1 MTRLR
6 VLLAVALA
14 LALAPVAAVAQAGT
28 VRGRVV
34 EQGSNNPLQGVSVS
48 VVGGGPTALTNQEGR
63 FALSNVPAGAR
74 TLRAAR
80 IGYGA
85 QTRSVTVGAEPVEV
99 NFALG
104 TDVLGLD
111 EIVVIGYGQVE
122 RRRAGGGAISSI
134 RPTEVTESAPTPTV
148 ENVLQGRVAGV
159 QVVQNSGV
167 PGSAI
172 SVRVRGASSISAGN
186 EPLYVIDGVPLIQ
199 GNFST
204 IQGAIGQTQGI
215 DALSDLNPN
224 EIESIEVLKDA
235 SAAAIYGSRA
245 SNGVVLITT
254 KRGRAGERPDIRVQT
269 YVGTQEAW
277 RHADFLNA
285 ADYIEVYNEG
295 YTADGYADIDLGG
308 GDALHVNLFGY
319 SGDNIPHC
327 DVWNFDS
334 PQCDAIEV
342 LQETDTDWIDEILAP
357 APMSN
362 VFASIAGGT
371 ERARYYVSGTRFLQ
385 DGIVSGYGFERM
397 NGRLNLDYT
406 ASSRLTLGTGVALTR
421 GVIERS
427 RGDNTIY
434 GPFANAIA
442 SAPVDPVRDEAGDF
456 NLNTLAYVNPVAL
469 NELNRAEER
478 TFHVL
483 GNVFADYR
491 LFEGVTARLNM
502 GLDQYSLRGFL
513 YDSPTIPPG
522 SGSNGYG
529 QVGNSFAT
537 KVLAEG
543 TLSWQRDLGD
553 IHNLSGVLGSA
564 YEDNDSEFNSV
575 FGTQFPSGL
584 KQLASAATVTGG
596 SSSLSE
602 YNLLSF
608 FGRVQHSFR
617 DRLTTTFNVRAD
629 GSSRFGENNRW
640 GVFPSAAVQY
650 RLTEEPFL
658 RDSRFISDLAVR
670 ASYGRTGNQE
680 GLGDFAPAALFTGG
694 QNYNDRPG
702 IAPLQLANPDLSWE
716 KTDQLNIGADLG
728 FFDDRLGL
736 TFDWYQKNTSD
747 LLLNRPIPL
756 STGFGLITE
765 NIGEMR
771 NTGVE
776 LAVRAQPIRAASRGG
791 LEWSTEFNVSHNDN
805 VVTRLYN
812 EQPISGSFVAR
823 VEEDEELGF
832 FRGYVMDGIFQS
844 DDEICYDATGATCAE
859 GFGYQSDFTVPGDV
873 RFRDINGRDAAGN
886 LTGQP
891 DGLITSD
898 DQMKIG
904 SPWPDYTGGWT
915 NNLSFAGFDLTVFTQ
930 FSQGNDIYNGNREY
944 TDAFGTFI
952 DNNSGRARNRWT
964 PENPSTTEARATY
977 DDSNNNVRSSS
988 RFVED
993 GSYVRIKNAVLGYNL
1008 PARFSTRAGVA
1019 SMRLYVQAQNLKTWT
1034 DYSGF
1039 DPEVNFSGAASITRG
1054 IDFYTLPQART
1065 YTIGLN
1071 LGF

>member
-6 VLLAVALA
+6 TLLVAALA
-14 LALAPVAAVAQAGT
+14 LALAPAAAFAQAGT
-28 VRGRVV
+28 IRGRVI
-34 EQGSNNPLQGVSVS
+34 EQGSNQPLQGVQVS
-48 VVGGGPTALTNQEGR
+48 VVGTNQTVVTNQQGAY
-63 FALSNVPAGAR
+63 ALSNVAAGQR
-74 TLRAAR
+74 TVRAVR
-80 IGYGA
+80 IGFSA
-85 QTRSVTVGAEPVEV
+85 QSRTVTVGAQPAEA
-99 NFALG
+99 NFTLAP
-104 TDVLGLD
+104 DVLGLD
-111 EIVVIGYGQVE
+111 EVVVIGYGQVE

-134 RPTEVTESAPTPTV
+134 RPSDVTESAPTPTV

-172 SVRVRGASSISAGN
+172 SVRVRGASSITAGN
-186 EPLYVIDGVPLIQ
+186 EPLYVIDGVPLLQ
-199 GNFST
+199 GNLST
-204 IQGAIGQTQGI
+204 IQGSIGQTQGI

-254 KRGRAGERPDIRVQT
+254 KRGRAGDRPDIRLQT

-277 RHADFLNA
+277 RHAEFLNA
-285 ADYIEVYNEG
+285 QQYVDISNEG
-295 YTADGYADIDLGG
+295 FSNDGEDIVDLGG
-308 GDALHVNLFGY
+308 GDILITNWYGY
-319 SGDNIPHC
+319 TDDEAPSC
-327 DVWNFDS
+327 DVWS
-334 PQCDAIEV
+334 GAPGEPLECDIFEV
-342 LQETDTDWIDEILAP
+342 DPDVNTDWVDEILTT

-362 VFASIAGGT
+362 LFGSISGGT

-385 DGIVSGYGFERM
+385 DGIVSGYGFERL
-397 NGRLNLDYT
+397 NGRVNLDYT
-406 ASSRLTLGTGVALTR
+406 ASDRVTLGTSVALTR

-434 GPFANAIA
+434 GPFANAMA
-442 SAPVDPVRDEAGDF
+442 SAPVDPVRTASGDY
-456 NLNTLAYVNPVAL
+456 NLGTLWYVNPVAI

-478 TFHVL
+478 SFHVL
-483 GNVFADYR
+483 GNLFADYR
-491 LFEGVTARLNM
+491 IFEGVNARLNL
-502 GLDQYSLRGFL
+502 GLDQYQLRGFL

-522 SGSNGYG
+522 SGSNGFG

-537 KVLAEG
+537 KVLTEG
-543 TLSWQRDLGD
+543 TLSWQRDLND
-553 IHNLSGVLGSA
+553 ANAFSGVVGGS

-584 KQLASAATVTGG
+584 KQLNSAATITGGG
-596 SSSLSE
+596 SSLTE

-608 FGRVQHSFR
+608 FGRLQHTFR

-650 RLTEEPFL
+650 RLTEEPFFQSQSVL
-658 RDSRFISDLAVR
+658 SDLAVR

-680 GLGDFAPAALFTGG
+680 GLGNFASPALFTGG

-702 IAPLQLANPDLSWE
+702 IAPAQLANPDLSWE
-716 KTDQLNIGADLG
+716 KTDQLNLG
-728 FFDDRLGL
+728 LDMGFLDDRVGL

-765 NIGEMR
+765 NIGEMK
-771 NTGVE
+771 NTGFE
-776 LAVRAQPIRAASRGG
+776 IAARAQLIRAASRGG
-791 LEWSTEFNVSHNDN
+791 FEWSTEFNLSHNEN
-805 VVTRLYN
+805 EVTRLYN
-812 EQPISGSFVAR
+812 EQPISGNFVAR
-823 VEEDEELGF
+823 VEEGQPLGF
-832 FRGYVMDGIFQS
+832 FRGYVMEGIFQS
-844 DDEICYDATGATCAE
+844 DDEICFDNTGASCPE
-859 GFGYQSDFTVPGDV
+859 GQAYQSSATAPGDV
-873 RFRDINGRDAAGN
+873 KFRDLNNDGRITAA
-886 LTGQP
+886 
-891 DGLITSD
+891 
-898 DQMKIG
+898 DQERIG

-915 NNLSFAGFDLTVFTQ
+915 NNLSFGGFDLTVFTQ

-944 TDAFGTFI
+944 TDWFGGGT
-952 DNNSGRARNRWT
+952 DNNSVRALDRWT
-964 PENPSTTEARATY
+964 PDNPSTTQPRATFN
-977 DDSNNNVRSSS
+977 DPNNNVRSSS

-993 GSYVRIKNAVLGYNL
+993 GSYVRIKNAVLGYNI
-1008 PARFSTRAGVA
+1008 PVSFARGVGLST
-1019 SMRLYVQAQNLKTWT
+1019 MRLYVQAQNLKTWT

-1039 DPEVNFSGAASITRG
+1039 DPEVNFNGAASITRG

-1065 YTIGLN
+1065 YTLGLN
-1071 LGF
+1071 VGF

>member
-14 LALAPVAAVAQAGT
+14 LALAPVAATAQAGT

-34 EQGSNNPLQGVSVS
+34 EQGSNSPLQGVSVS
-48 VVGGGPTALTNQEGR
+48 VVGGGPTAVTNQEGR
-63 FALSNVPAGAR
+63 FALSNVPAGTR

-85 QTRSVTVGAEPVEV
+85 QTRSVTVGAEPIEV

-245 SNGVVLITT
+245 SNGVVLIST

-269 YVGTQEAW
+269 YMGSQEAW

-285 ADYIEVYNEG
+285 EEYIEVYNEG
-295 YTADGYADIDLGG
+295 WANDGYL
-308 GDALHVNLFGY
+308 DAFEIPLFAPEGQDGALTY
-319 SGDNIPHC
+319 DP
-327 DVWNFDS
+327 DVS
-334 PQCDAIEV
+334 
-342 LQETDTDWIDEILAP
+342 TDWIDEILTT

-442 SAPVDPVRDEAGDF
+442 SAPIDPVRDEDGDY

-483 GNVFADYR
+483 GNIFADYR

-513 YDSPTIPPG
+513 YDSPTVPPG

-553 IHNLSGVLGSA
+553 IHNLSGVVGSG

-596 SSSLSE
+596 NSSLSE

-650 RLTEEPFL
+650 RLTEEPFI
-658 RDSRFISDLAVR
+658 RDNRFISDLAFR

-680 GLGDFAPAALFTGG
+680 GLGDFAPSALFTAG

-736 TFDWYQKNTSD
+736 TFDWYQKYTSD

-791 LEWSTEFNVSHNDN
+791 LEWSTEFNISHNEN
-805 VVTRLYN
+805 VVTKLYN

-844 DDEICYDATGATCAE
+844 EDEICYDTTGADCEE

-873 RFRDINGRDAAGN
+873 RFRDLNG
-886 LTGQP
+886 
-891 DGLITSD
+891 DGLITSE
-898 DQMKIG
+898 DQGKIG

-915 NNLSFAGFDLTVFTQ
+915 NNLSLAGFDLTVFTQ

-1008 PARFSTRAGVA
+1008 PARFSTRAGVS

-1039 DPEVNFSGAASITRG
+1039 DPEVNFNGAASITRG